1 MCIRDR
7 LRGLKIEQILLKLRV
22 SNLLKILIKPQ
33 ILEADLV
40 ILILKSKRITKIIK
54 NISGLKNIVFDSQI

>member
-1 MCIRDR
+1 MEQNLW

-22 SNLLKILIKPQ
+22 SNLLKILIKSQ

>member
-1 MCIRDR
+1 MEQNLW

-22 SNLLKILIKPQ
+22 SNLLKILIKLQ

>member
-1 MCIRDR
+1 MEQN
-7 LRGLKIEQILLKLRV
+7 LWLKGSKIEQILLKLWV
-22 SNLLKILIKPQ
+22 LNLLKILIKPQ

-40 ILILKSKRITKIIK
+40 ILILKSKRITKIIR